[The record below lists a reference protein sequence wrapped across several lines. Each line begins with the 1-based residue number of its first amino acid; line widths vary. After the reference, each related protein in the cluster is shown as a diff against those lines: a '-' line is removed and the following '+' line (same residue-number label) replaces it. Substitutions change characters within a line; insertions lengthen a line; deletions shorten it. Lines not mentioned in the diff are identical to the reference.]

1 VGVCQID
8 LYGFNIHIFVSHY
21 HAEYDHKNDVYLG
34 HRVIHAL
41 ESAQWIKLTSR
52 CRSLGHFFRGKFP
65 HFRGIFLGKKQGL
78 PPKKFQNKK
87 D

>member
-1 VGVCQID
+1 MLQTFAFQILHGDWYAAKGVGVCQID
-8 LYGFNIHIFVSHY
+8 LHGFNIHIFVSHY

-52 CRSLGHFFRGKFP
+52 
-65 HFRGIFLGKKQGL
+65 
-78 PPKKFQNKK
+78 
-87 D
+87 

>member
-1 VGVCQID
+1 

-52 CRSLGHFFRGKFP
+52 
-65 HFRGIFLGKKQGL
+65 
-78 PPKKFQNKK
+78 
-87 D
+87 